1 MAALDHLSNGVGA
14 RSREQKI
21 YEEIHKAIAERR
33 LPPGSKLTEEALCEV
48 FSVSRARIRK
58 VLLLLAK
65 ENIVK
70 IEPNRG
76 AFVWRPSITEAK
88 NVLAARRAIEL
99 EIING
104 AIKHGTAEQFSELH
118 RIVRKEREA
127 LASKDYSQ
135 TMRLSGEFHLALA
148 QAANNPILTEFLSGL
163 ISRCYLILATYQRR
177 DGETCPQDDHLN
189 LVKLL
194 EKRDLEGAL
203 QAQRTHFDHIEHEL
217 DLSDRKQSSFILK
230 QIFSMSD

>member
-1 MAALDHLSNGVGA
+1 MAALNHQSNGVGA
-14 RSREQKI
+14 RPREQKI
-21 YEEIHKAIAERR
+21 YQEIHKAIAERR

-48 FSVSRARIRK
+48 FDVSRARIRK

-70 IEPNRG
+70 IEPHRG
-76 AFVWRPSITEAK
+76 AFVWRPSVVEAK

-104 AIKHGTAEQFSELH
+104 AIAEGKAEDFAEMR
-118 RIVRKEREA
+118 RIVGKEREA
-127 LASKDYSQ
+127 LAAKDYSR

-177 DGETCPQDDHLN
+177 DGETCPQNDHLN
-189 LVKLL
+189 LVKFL

-203 QAQRTHFDHIEHEL
+203 KAQRAHFDHIEREL
-217 DLSDRKQSSFILK
+217 DLSDK
-230 QIFSMSD
+230 

>member
-1 MAALDHLSNGVGA
+1 MAALNQQPNGVAA

-48 FSVSRARIRK
+48 FGVSRARIRK

-65 ENIVK
+65 ENIVN
-70 IEPNRG
+70 IEPHRG
-76 AFVWRPSITEAK
+76 AFVWRPSVADAK

-99 EIING
+99 EIVNG
-104 AIKHGTAEQFSELH
+104 AVAHGKNEHFAEMR
-118 RIVRKEREA
+118 RIVGKERDA
-127 LASKDYSQ
+127 LTAKDHSRS
-135 TMRLSGEFHLALA
+135 MRLSGEFHLAIA
-148 QAANNPILTEFLSGL
+148 GAANNPILTEFLSGL

-177 DGETCPQDDHLN
+177 DAEICPQDDHLK

-203 QAQRTHFDHIEHEL
+203 KAQRAHFDHIEREL
-217 DLSDRKQSSFILK
+217 DLSDTKPASFILK
-230 QIFSMSD
+230 QIFATSD